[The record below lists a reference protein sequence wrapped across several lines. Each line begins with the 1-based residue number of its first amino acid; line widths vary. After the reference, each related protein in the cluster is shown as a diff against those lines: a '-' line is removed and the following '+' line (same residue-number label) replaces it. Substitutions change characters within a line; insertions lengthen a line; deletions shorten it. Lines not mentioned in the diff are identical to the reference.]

1 MKNMKTK
8 EIFALAIQN
17 HQKNNLK
24 AAENLYNK
32 ILEIDSNHIETIFL
46 LGSLSAQTK
55 NFDKAKQ
62 LLRKAVAI
70 KPNHIDALNNL
81 GNVLKELGE
90 RQEAINCY
98 QKITPLSRVLNG

>member
-1 MKNMKTK
+1 MLGLCEMKNMKTK

-46 LGSLSAQTK
+46 LGYL
-55 NFDKAKQ
+55 
-62 LLRKAVAI
+62 
-70 KPNHIDALNNL
+70 
-81 GNVLKELGE
+81 
-90 RQEAINCY
+90 
-98 QKITPLSRVLNG
+98 